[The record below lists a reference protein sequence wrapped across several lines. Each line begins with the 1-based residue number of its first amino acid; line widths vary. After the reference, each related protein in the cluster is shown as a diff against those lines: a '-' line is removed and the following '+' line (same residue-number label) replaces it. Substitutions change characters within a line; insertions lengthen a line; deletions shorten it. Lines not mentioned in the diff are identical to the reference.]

1 MSCPDW
7 RALAQNRDDSADT
20 EPAGWSDA
28 VTHFESGC
36 PRCRRDALAA
46 EPTLIFRSLR
56 SAPVE
61 ATAAMGSASM
71 GSTASEVDAV
81 RQAVAAMRTA
91 SRVDA
96 IEGRSR
102 AWKRWAVAACLAVAA
117 LSISADNSHRSHQP
131 REQREQASLPSR
143 PVVPLRAA
151 TASNIVPAALSDD
164 AEPLTVEGINRPGAR
179 VYHMDGEGM
188 SVVMI
193 VDESFDV

>member
-7 RALAQNRDDSADT
+7 RALAHNRDESADA

-61 ATAAMGSASM
+61 STAVMGSASM

-91 SRVDA
+91 SRADA

-102 AWKRWAVAACLAVAA
+102 SWKRWAVAACLAVAA
-117 LSISADNSHRSHQP
+117 LSISADNSLRPHQA
-131 REQREQASLPSR
+131 REPREQASLPSR
-143 PVVPLRAA
+143 PMVPLRAA
-151 TASNIVPAALSDD
+151 TASNIVPAALTDD
-164 AEPLTVEGINRPGAR
+164 AEPPTVEGINRPGAR